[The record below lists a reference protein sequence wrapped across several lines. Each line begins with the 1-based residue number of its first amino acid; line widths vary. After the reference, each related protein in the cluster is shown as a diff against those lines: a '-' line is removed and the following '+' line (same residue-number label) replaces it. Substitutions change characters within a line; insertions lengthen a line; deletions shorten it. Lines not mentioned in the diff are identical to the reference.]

1 MNLKHSCLNSSSRTH
16 RTRPLLQQTGMPR
29 QLCPTA
35 DAQLHA
41 AANAAATSCDHH
53 GGIHFELG
61 IDPEARLLLTLHK
74 LHHVGIADLLAWY
87 DECQQC
93 SGNQRPSCPRA
104 VCCCLAQITTHLP
117 MAIATHHLCFSFCRL
132 QDYVTVTWYMQL
144 KTVSI
149 QSLLYC
155 SLLPRIKQ
163 HNLLKVLPTHGCGE
177 SHTRLSCPVVLSR
190 PVSGHSSET
199 SCCVQVCLAA
209 MRRECQESLNYI

>member
-1 MNLKHSCLNSSSRTH
+1 
-16 RTRPLLQQTGMPR
+16 MPR

-93 SGNQRPSCPRA
+93 SGNQRPSCP
-104 VCCCLAQITTHLP
+104 
-117 MAIATHHLCFSFCRL
+117 
-132 QDYVTVTWYMQL
+132 
-144 KTVSI
+144 K
-149 QSLLYC
+149 
-155 SLLPRIKQ
+155 
-163 HNLLKVLPTHGCGE
+163 G
-177 SHTRLSCPVVLSR
+177 SHVVLAIIEMDQALQ
-190 PVSGHSSET
+190 H
-199 SCCVQVCLAA
+199 
-209 MRRECQESLNYI
+209 